1 MIEIYTDGACIG
13 NPGPGGWAAIVVED
27 GRRSAHSGRPRQR
40 TTNQRME
47 VQAAIEG
54 LSRTDPGARITVF
67 SDSLYLVNTMT
78 KGWKRNANK
87 DLWAKLDRLVGPRHV
102 DFQWLKGHA
111 GHPLQEEADRLAVQ
125 AARLT
130 VSGGA
135 PLSDGEG
142 ADPDDGPPSLTHLDE
157 QGRARMVDI
166 SAKADTERVAVARG
180 RVLMAPATLELVRSG
195 QVGKGDVLG
204 VARVAGVMA
213 AKKTPDLIPLCHPL
227 LLTHVGVEFELNEAD
242 SAVEITATV
251 RTTGKTGVEME
262 AMTAVAVAALTIY
275 DMAKAADRRMRID
288 AVRLA
293 RKSGGKSGEIVLE

>member
-1 MIEIYTDGACIG
+1 MQDGARQELH
-13 NPGPGGWAAIVVED
+13 GGEEK
-27 GRRSAHSGRPRQR
+27 
-40 TTNQRME
+40 TTNNRME
-47 VQAAIEG
+47 ILAVIKG
-54 LSRTDPGARITVF
+54 LETLPESSEVTIF
-67 SDSLYLVNTMT
+67 SDSQYVVSTMT
-78 KGWKRNANK
+78 RNWKRNANK
-87 DLWAKLDRLVGPRHV
+87 DLWAKLDRLVGPRDV
-102 DFQWLKGHA
+102 DFRWLKGHA
-111 GHPLQEEADRLAVQ
+111 GHPLQEEADRLAVE
-125 AARLT
+125 AAKLT

-135 PLSDGEG
+135 PLSGRER

-227 LLTHVGVEFELNEAD
+227 LLTDIRVEFELNEAD

-275 DMAKAADRRMRID
+275 DMAKAADRSMRID